1 MRISD
6 WSSDVCSSDLRA
18 GSGQSFLGHEV
29 MAVAL
34 AVGQGERRAVLVEGP
49 GGEMVAA
56 GLVGVHEADHG
67 GAGHHGLGP
76 RIAAGEAKREQVAGA
91 NKREGPL
98 PARIF
103 ASNRAGSP
111 PHVPSLPRLLP

>member
-49 GGEMVAA
+49 GGEMVAE

-67 GAGHHGLGP
+67 GAGHHGLGR
-76 RIAAGEAKREQVAGA
+76 RIAAGEAQARKSVVEGKSVAVRVDLGGRRSFKKKKQTQA
-91 NKREGPL
+91 
-98 PARIF
+98 
-103 ASNRAGSP
+103 
-111 PHVPSLPRLLP
+111 